1 MKSKV
6 LLNGRSQNLVS
17 EFLQNTEATFD
28 TLTTSAN
35 WSDIIGHFNFF
46 QPNVY
51 LVFIENNLEE
61 TIRQLT
67 ELKEHHFYN
76 GAVIAVVGDAESCN
90 QIERRARNVTDIVIR
105 RPVSSDGIAMRIN
118 GYLRD
123 TGRTR
128 TAPATIAEKTNQVDA
143 LIKAAEAAL
152 SDATVGS
159 GGSTSGG
166 NGNSKK
172 HILVVDDDRT
182 VLKMIKS
189 ALDEKYDITAMAN
202 GAMVDKVLAAK
213 KVDLIVLDYEMPV
226 ETGAD
231 IFRRIRRTPRY
242 AAVPVVFLTG
252 VSDKEK
258 IMEVMSLKP
267 NGYILKPIDM
277 SALSST
283 IQNIIG

>member
-1 MKSKV
+1 MKSKL
-6 LLNGRSQNLVS
+6 LLNARSQNLVT
-17 EFLQNTEATFD
+17 EFLQNTEAAFD

-76 GAVIAVVGDAESCN
+76 GAVIAVVGDAEPCN
-90 QIERRARNVTDIVIR
+90 QIERRARNLIDIVIR

-118 GYLRD
+118 GYLKD
-123 TGRTR
+123 GSRTR
-128 TAPATIAEKTNQVDA
+128 TAPTTIAEKTSQVDA

-152 SDATVGS
+152 SDAAVGS
-159 GGSTSGG
+159 GGSTGG
-166 NGNSKK
+166 SGNSKK
-172 HILVVDDDRT
+172 HIIVVDDDRT

-242 AAVPVVFLTG
+242 ADIPVVFLTG

-267 NGYILKPIDM
+267 SGYILKPIDM